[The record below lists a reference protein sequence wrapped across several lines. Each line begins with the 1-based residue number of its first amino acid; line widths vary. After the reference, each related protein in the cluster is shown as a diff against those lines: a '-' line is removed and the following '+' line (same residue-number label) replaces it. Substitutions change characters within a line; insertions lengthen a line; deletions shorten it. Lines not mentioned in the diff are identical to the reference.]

1 MNTAIDRYVISKVKK
16 LRDENN
22 MSQREFADAINLS
35 HGYVGDIEAG
45 RKSAKYSLFHINEIA
60 KVFGCKLWDLI
71 PQEPIK

>member
-45 RKSAKYSLFHINEIA
+45 RKSAKYSLFHIS
-60 KVFGCKLWDLI
+60 VH
-71 PQEPIK
+71 